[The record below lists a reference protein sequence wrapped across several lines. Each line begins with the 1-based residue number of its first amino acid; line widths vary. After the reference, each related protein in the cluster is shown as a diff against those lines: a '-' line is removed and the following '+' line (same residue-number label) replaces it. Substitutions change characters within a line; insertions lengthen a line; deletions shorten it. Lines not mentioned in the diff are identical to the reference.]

1 MIATILTLCSTIS
14 AQRVAPSDQLTM
26 YFEADDLP
34 NAVVWLP
41 APPDTTSTQFLYD
54 ITQYMWGKEQRYIN
68 KERAKQ
74 AIDNATTDVA
84 EMAQQFSGAFGMEI
98 TPEKTPAIFK
108 VLYRG
113 VLTCRLSATM
123 SKNAYMRK
131 RPYVRFSEL
140 SVGHEPSH
148 CWLSLAER
156 CGCLLPAHLWLL
168 CPSTHQSRV
177 PGRHGR
183 CPCRIRQETSDE
195 HELNTDSCERRASD

>member
-113 VLTCRLSATM
+113 VLTCRLSAT
-123 SKNAYMRK
+123 KTPICANGHT
-131 RPYVRFSEL
+131 
-140 SVGHEPSH
+140 SVSASYQWGM
-148 CWLSLAER
+148 
-156 CGCLLPAHLWLL
+156 
-168 CPSTHQSRV
+168 SRV
-177 PGRHGR
+177 IAGYHW
-183 CPCRIRQETSDE
+183 QSDVDASFLLTSGCYARLHTSPEFLADMAAARAE
-195 HELNTDSCERRASD
+195 YAKKHRMNTN